1 MSNEDCSLTEMLGK
15 WNEDDCGL
23 DKAVMEKFKQRK
35 VLFFGGI
42 AFRRRNGMD

>member
-23 DKAVMEKFKQRK
+23 DKAVMEKFK
-35 VLFFGGI
+35 
-42 AFRRRNGMD
+42 

>member
-23 DKAVMEKFKQRK
+23 VKPLWKNLNKEKYCSFWVRGYR
-35 VLFFGGI
+35 V
-42 AFRRRNGMD
+42 